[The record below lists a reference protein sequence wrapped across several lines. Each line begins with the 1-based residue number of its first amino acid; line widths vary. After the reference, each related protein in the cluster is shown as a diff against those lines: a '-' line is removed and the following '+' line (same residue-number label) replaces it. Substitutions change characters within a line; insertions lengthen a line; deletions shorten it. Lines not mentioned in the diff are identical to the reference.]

1 MVLGGGR
8 RKKEGGRV
16 PRETGRGR
24 KGAPPVPRRCLQ
36 TRVKGGCWFYN
47 FSLQRPLEEW
57 LGVPT
62 PEGDRGRVP
71 DS

>member
-1 MVLGGGR
+1 MEEGGWEGPKENR
-8 RKKEGGRV
+8 ERKEGS
-16 PRETGRGR
+16 
-24 KGAPPVPRRCLQ
+24 PPVPRRCLQ

-62 PEGDRGRVP
+62 PKGDRGRVP